1 MRLIQFEP
9 LFIRNFTTRLWPFPL
24 HNHNHYELILI
35 QTGNGIHV
43 LNGEKT
49 TYEEGSVFFLSP
61 EDSHAFM
68 IHQET
73 HFNVIKFLPGVLKGG
88 INTSNTDLWNNLLLN
103 LGRKFSSNSQKTA
116 SENIKAIINV
126 MITEWEEHHKKV
138 TEIHTHLLRSLLLII
153 DKKLRE
159 AIDTPISDYGI
170 TTIERIQNYL
180 HAHICFP
187 EKLSIKHM
195 SNIFGMSESGFRI
208 FFTKQMEMPLRDYMN
223 SLKLQQ
229 IKERM
234 NNSTS
239 TLSQIAQDLGFTDSS
254 HLNRFFKK
262 QTQMNP
268 LAYKKSQKTLK

>member
-9 LFIRNFTTRLWPFPL
+9 LFLRNFTTRLWPFPL

-49 TYEEGSVFFLSP
+49 AYEKGSVFFLSP
-61 EDSHAFM
+61 EDSHDF
-68 IHQET
+68 IIDEET
-73 HFNVIKFLPGVLKGG
+73 HFSVIKFLPGVLKGG
-88 INTSNTDLWNNLLLN
+88 INVSNTDLWNNLLLN
-103 LGRKFSSNSQKTA
+103 LGRKFSSHSQKAA
-116 SENIKAIINV
+116 SENIKSIINV
-126 MITEWEEHHKKV
+126 MITEWKEHHEKV
-138 TEIHTHLLRSLLLII
+138 SEIHTHLLRSLLLII
-153 DKKLRE
+153 DKELRE
-159 AIDTPISDYGI
+159 AIDIPISDYEI
-170 TTIERIQNYL
+170 TTIERIQNYI

-187 EKLSIKHM
+187 EKLSIQHM
-195 SNIFGMSESGFRI
+195 SNTFGMSGSGFRM
-208 FFTKQMEMPLRDYMN
+208 FFTKQMEMPLRDYIN

-234 NNSTS
+234 NNSTG

-268 LAYKKSQKTLK
+268 LAYKKSQKTSK